1 MNDSEHLNNTNK
13 NNDASLSL
21 VNTTTLATDEK
32 LKECINKNM
41 LYIRIN
47 GFEEEVKFAIGKLL
61 NSIHGK
67 EWKQA
72 VGHFLLLYYDFFS
85 ESQSA
90 VYYIIRVLR
99 QL

>member
-1 MNDSEHLNNTNK
+1 MNNKEHQNDTNK
-13 NNDASLSL
+13 NNDA
-21 VNTTTLATDEK
+21 NTNALATDERV
-32 LKECINKNM
+32 KECINNIM
-41 LYIRIN
+41 RDTRIN
-47 GFEEEVKFAIGKLL
+47 GFDEEVKVAIGKLL